1 MVAASRAPYLMLC
14 DQDDV
19 WLDDKVDV
27 TLAAMRD
34 LERSPGVGAVDQGA
48 QVRDEVGPD
57 GRVPFALLGV
67 VTHDEPLGPR
77 PVVAVAVPGADA
89 RDGIVERGWSGHD
102 ARDRAPIR
110 RPLRAARLPVSLRSA
125 VPLPRPSAYGRATVP
140 QSSGAVTRAVPVT
153 VGVTSVTRTRSPG
166 SAMRTSAL
174 TSTVPPGG
182 TVTHSTSTG

>member
-1 MVAASRAPYLMLC
+1 MTQPPDGDGASIDVLMATYNGERFVAEQIESILRQSHPDWKL
-14 DQDDV
+14 
-19 WLDDKVDV
+19 
-27 TLAAMRD
+27 T
-34 LERSPGVGAVDQGA
+34 
-48 QVRDEVGPD
+48 VRDEVGPD
-57 GRVPFALLGV
+57 GRVSFASLGV

-110 RPLRAARLPVSLRSA
+110 RPLRAAGLPVSLRSA